1 MDALAK
7 FNATWFSTVLNEP
20 VIAIEWVDIASGGL
34 ISGVKKVRLTMQND
48 EKLDLILKF
57 LIPSPSNLIDQKTVV
72 TLGFAREA
80 DFYNAIGNM
89 PVELRSAL
97 SVFLPKVYH
106 AESDWESG
114 EKVMLME
121 DLSNDGI
128 DSRFYFGPGSPLN
141 RGKDLAALTSKFP
154 NEDPAVIAEESFKC
168 AARLHASFWGT
179 SEFSDARWL
188 RGWQWT
194 RGKGKEEWE
203 IRMKGPLNGEWVTN
217 LELYL

>member
-128 DSRFYFGPGSPLN
+128 DSRFYFGP
-141 RGKDLAALTSKFP
+141 
-154 NEDPAVIAEESFKC
+154 
-168 AARLHASFWGT
+168 
-179 SEFSDARWL
+179 
-188 RGWQWT
+188 
-194 RGKGKEEWE
+194 
-203 IRMKGPLNGEWVTN
+203 
-217 LELYL
+217 